1 MLLIFSRRQIYF
13 GKYFQRSQWF
23 YKTQCNLIG
32 EFVLVWP
39 CRYLFQ
45 PGQYFR
51 WGGVELTLLLG
62 DLGQH
67 VGVVG
72 GGDVDSPSTTTT
84 QQHNNY
90 KTTTITLIT
99 TIKQQQ
105 QQVTSC
111 VRSFSCTT
119 RMLSS
124 YWRSSPIHFHHLC
137 LNKKVLT
144 PVDLSLFLVLFGW
157 IYFPEISNLTHHL
170 IVHVFC
176 LSLRQA
182 YWLFFSFNRFI

>member
-1 MLLIFSRRQIYF
+1 MTLSLSFPAGPVFSMRRGGINF
-13 GKYFQRSQWF
+13 AARRPRPTCRRSWWRR
-23 YKTQCNLIG
+23 C
-32 EFVLVWP
+32 W
-39 CRYLFQ
+39 Q
-45 PGQYFR
+45 P
-51 WGGVELTLLLG
+51 LHN
-62 DLGQH
+62 DN
-67 VGVVG
+67 
-72 GGDVDSPSTTTT
+72 TTTT
-84 QQHNNY
+84 TTTT
-90 KTTTITLIT
+90 TTTITLIT

-144 PVDLSLFLVLFGW
+144 PVDLSLFLFLFGW

>member
-32 EFVLVWP
+32 ECVLVWP

-84 QQHNNY
+84 IIS
-90 KTTTITLIT
+90 TT

-137 LNKKVLT
+137 LNKKVIT
-144 PVDLSLFLVLFGW
+144 PVDLSLFLFFIW
-157 IYFPEISNLTHHL
+157 MNI
-170 IVHVFC
+170 
-176 LSLRQA
+176 LSGNQQFDTSFKSACVRSFSKTSL
-182 YWLFFSFNRFI
+182 LVIFFI

>member
-1 MLLIFSRRQIYF
+1 MLLIFLRRQIYF

-23 YKTQCNLIG
+23 YKAQCNLIG
-32 EFVLVWP
+32 EFVLEWP

-84 QQHNNY
+84 QQRQQLQDNNNNINNNN
-90 KTTTITLIT
+90 KATATTSNVMCKKFFLYHTHAVIIL
-99 TIKQQQ
+99 KEFANPF
-105 QQVTSC
+105 S
-111 VRSFSCTT
+111 SF
-119 RMLSS
+119 M
-124 YWRSSPIHFHHLC
+124 F
-137 LNKKVLT
+137 
-144 PVDLSLFLVLFGW
+144 
-157 IYFPEISNLTHHL
+157 E
-170 IVHVFC
+170 
-176 LSLRQA
+176 
-182 YWLFFSFNRFI
+182 

>member
-1 MLLIFSRRQIYF
+1 MLTAPPQRQHNNYNNNNI
-13 GKYFQRSQWF
+13 
-23 YKTQCNLIG
+23 NNNNHINNNN
-32 EFVLVWP
+32 
-39 CRYLFQ
+39 
-45 PGQYFR
+45 
-51 WGGVELTLLLG
+51 
-62 DLGQH
+62 D
-67 VGVVG
+67 
-72 GGDVDSPSTTTT
+72 
-84 QQHNNY
+84 NNY

-144 PVDLSLFLVLFGW
+144 PVNLSLFPFLFGW

-170 IVHVFC
+170 RVQVFC

>member
-84 QQHNNY
+84 IIS
-90 KTTTITLIT
+90 TTITTSTQQLQDNNNNINNNNKATAT
-99 TIKQQQ
+99 TSN
-105 QQVTSC
+105 VMC
-111 VRSFSCTT
+111 
-119 RMLSS
+119 
-124 YWRSSPIHFHHLC
+124 
-137 LNKKVLT
+137 KKFFLYHTHDVIILKEFAN
-144 PVDLSLFLVLFGW
+144 PFSLFMF
-157 IYFPEISNLTHHL
+157 E
-170 IVHVFC
+170 
-176 LSLRQA
+176 
-182 YWLFFSFNRFI
+182 

>member
-13 GKYFQRSQWF
+13 GKYFQRIQWF

-84 QQHNNY
+84 QQRQQLQDNNNNINNNN
-90 KTTTITLIT
+90 KATATTSNVMCKKFFLYHTHAVIIL
-99 TIKQQQ
+99 KEFANPF
-105 QQVTSC
+105 S
-111 VRSFSCTT
+111 SF
-119 RMLSS
+119 M
-124 YWRSSPIHFHHLC
+124 F
-137 LNKKVLT
+137 
-144 PVDLSLFLVLFGW
+144 
-157 IYFPEISNLTHHL
+157 E
-170 IVHVFC
+170 
-176 LSLRQA
+176 
-182 YWLFFSFNRFI
+182 

>member
-45 PGQYFR
+45 PGQYFQ

-84 QQHNNY
+84 QQRQQLQDNNNNINNNN
-90 KTTTITLIT
+90 KATATTSNVMCKKFFLYHTHAVIIL
-99 TIKQQQ
+99 KEFANPF
-105 QQVTSC
+105 S
-111 VRSFSCTT
+111 SF
-119 RMLSS
+119 M
-124 YWRSSPIHFHHLC
+124 F
-137 LNKKVLT
+137 
-144 PVDLSLFLVLFGW
+144 
-157 IYFPEISNLTHHL
+157 E
-170 IVHVFC
+170 
-176 LSLRQA
+176 
-182 YWLFFSFNRFI
+182 